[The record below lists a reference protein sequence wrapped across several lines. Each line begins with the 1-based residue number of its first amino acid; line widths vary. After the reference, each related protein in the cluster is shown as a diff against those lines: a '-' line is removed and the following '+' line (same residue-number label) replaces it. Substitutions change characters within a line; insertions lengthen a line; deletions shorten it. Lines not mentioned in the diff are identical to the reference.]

1 MHTKEEKMRAFGR
14 FLDVLDALRA
24 NCPWDKKQTNE
35 SLRPNTIEETYE
47 LCDALIKND
56 IHDICKELGDVLL
69 HICFYAKIAEEKG
82 QFDMADVCDALTR
95 KMITRHPHVY
105 HPSQIEAEDPK
116 PLPFV
121 PTEESSLRN
130 QGIKELDSE
139 EKNPVFQDSL
149 DNQNLSVGQV
159 LQNWEQIKL
168 KEKDGNERV
177 LSGVPAALPSVI
189 KAYRIQDKARN
200 VGFDWEKREDVWQKV
215 REELD
220 ELEVELGKDDKERST
235 EELGDFLFAV
245 INAARLY
252 KLNPDNALEM
262 TNRKFIERFNYIEA
276 HSIKIGKPLTEMSLD
291 EMESLWQEAKTFK
304 N

>member
-1 MHTKEEKMRAFGR
+1 MHTKEEKMKAFGR
-14 FLDVLDALRA
+14 FLDVLDALRT
-24 NCPWDKKQTNE
+24 NCPWDRKQTNE

-69 HICFYAKIAEEKG
+69 HICFYAKIAEEQG
-82 QFDMADVCDALTR
+82 QFDMADVCDALTK

-105 HPSQIEAEDPK
+105 HPSQVDAEDPK
-116 PLPFV
+116 PLPYV
-121 PTEESSLRN
+121 PEEVAGEN
-130 QGIKELDSE
+130 QKPEGG
-139 EKNPVFQDSL
+139 PVTT
-149 DNQNLSVGQV
+149 VTQV

-215 REELD
+215 YEELD
-220 ELEVELGKDDKERST
+220 ELEVELNKDDKERST

-252 KLNPDNALEM
+252 KLNPDNALEK

-276 HSIKIGKPLTEMSLD
+276 HSIKIGKPLTEMTLD
-291 EMESLWQEAKTFK
+291 EMEALWQEAKLNYK
-304 N
+304 